1 MARKDWPLLGW
12 IRELPEVGDVTRA
25 HADRELEL
33 MARRSKLLEVIAG
46 IDRDIETVR
55 DAARD
60 EVATQWTRQEIA
72 EAKRRHTGS

>member
-1 MARKDWPLLGW
+1 MARKDWSSLGW
-12 IRELPEVGDVTRA
+12 IRELPEVGDVSLA
-25 HADRELEL
+25 HVNRELEL

-60 EVATQWTRQEIA
+60 EVATQWTRAEVA
-72 EAKRRHTGS
+72 EAKRRHKG